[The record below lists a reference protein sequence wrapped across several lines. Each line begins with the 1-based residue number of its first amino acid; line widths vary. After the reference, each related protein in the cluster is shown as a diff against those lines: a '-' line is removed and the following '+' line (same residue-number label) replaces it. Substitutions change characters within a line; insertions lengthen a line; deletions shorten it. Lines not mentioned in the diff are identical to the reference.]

1 MKSADWKLIKS
12 EYISDP
18 KASYRKLAEK
28 YGVSF
33 NTLKLI
39 AKKEKWPE
47 LRTQKQNKV
56 TTKIIENCVKKE
68 ISQAE
73 KIIKATDAIADRVI
87 DAMTS
92 MDLKDA
98 AAVRQMTLALKDL
111 REIYSLNKSILDE
124 QEQKARIEAL
134 RAKTSGSDEDDTVK
148 GVLLMPV
155 VNGELVHPDE

>member
-1 MKSADWKLIKS
+1 MKSADWTLIKS

-18 KASYRKLAEK
+18 KISTRALAEK
-28 YGVSF
+28 YGVSYS
-33 NTLKLI
+33 TL
-39 AKKEKWPE
+39 AKKCCKEHWDE
-47 LRTQKQNKV
+47 ARKQQRCKV
-56 TTKIIENCVKKE
+56 EAKVAAKIASKQA
-68 ISQAE
+68 SQAE

-98 AAVRQMTLALKDL
+98 AAVRQMTLALKDI

>member
-1 MKSADWKLIKS
+1 
-12 EYISDP
+12 
-18 KASYRKLAEK
+18 
-28 YGVSF
+28 
-33 NTLKLI
+33 
-39 AKKEKWPE
+39 
-47 LRTQKQNKV
+47 
-56 TTKIIENCVKKE
+56 
-68 ISQAE
+68 
-73 KIIKATDAIADRVI
+73 
-87 DAMTS
+87 MTS